1 MRVPQVKPVQ
11 EAPRHRW
18 TWGKGQ
24 NENLPLRLR
33 RWLSSLRWIVS
44 LANIPFSPVFATFHY
59 GSSDFSGPSAL
70 DATPFHRT
78 FSQTEFHVNV
88 MLLPSRKKSIRL
100 MQFFVTKQR
109 RTLSL
114 WVLVVNVAM
123 NHAHNYERSHFK
135 EVRSIPEIFAS
146 SSDMREKNLSFLS
159 GFERSLA
166 LTGREKIQNR
176 PCLFPFLSG
185 LFSSAHFRF
194 VSRWREN
201 RRVEQKIRRSEI

>member
-135 EVRSIPEIFAS
+135 EVRSILEIFAS
-146 SSDMREKNLSFLS
+146 SSDMREK
-159 GFERSLA
+159 
-166 LTGREKIQNR
+166 K
-176 PCLFPFLSG
+176 PFLSFWLRKITCTHG
-185 LFSSAHFRF
+185 ARNNTNSALSLSLSLRPFFFSTFSLRF
-194 VSRWREN
+194 PMARKSSSGT
-201 RRVEQKIRRSEI
+201 KDS